1 MSAPAPLAVTVSKAI
16 AAPADRIC
24 DLVSDITS
32 MHRYSTENVAGEW
45 LDGETGPAV
54 GARFKGT
61 NRLGT
66 TTWSTKP
73 VVTAYEPGRLFAFKV
88 PGRSGATWTYRF
100 EPTEDGTL
108 VTESMSQD
116 RPSPFPIRFL
126 QRRAGVTDRGAHL
139 AAAMTT
145 TLERVADAAAE
156 LATR

>member
-1 MSAPAPLAVTVSKAI
+1 MPAPTPLAVTVSKVV

-24 DLVSDITS
+24 DLISDITA
-32 MHRYSTENVAGEW
+32 MGQYSTENVAGEW
-45 LDGETGPAV
+45 LDGAAGPAV

-73 VVTAYEPGRLFAFKV
+73 VVTAYEPGQVFAFKV

-100 EPTEDGTL
+100 EPVDGGTL
-108 VTESMSQD
+108 VTESMRQD

-126 QRRAGVTDRGAHL
+126 QRRAGVTDRAAHL
-139 AAAMTT
+139 ADAMAT
-145 TLERVADAAAE
+145 TLDRVGAVAE
-156 LATR
+156 LATPR